1 LTKLSKPNEFQLPL
15 VGVQIDGEYTRN
27 PLRENP
33 ENGELVNFVTPEDAQ
48 YQNQEDIH
56 VYPFKSGHKVLS
68 SDSASSIGSFEMN
81 EYESRNEDY
90 FDFKR
95 SIEPKKVHI
104 NSSNQTALEPD
115 PILSIQKLIGFGS
128 GSKLNSFTN
137 CVKWSHD
144 NQYLVY
150 AAQAIV
156 IAYHVNTSVQ
166 WCFVGHADKVTCLS
180 LTHDGHLMAS
190 GQTGPHSLIRLW
202 DFQSRKC
209 LSIFRSHDH
218 SLSLLEFSYCGNYLC
233 GVGKDK
239 QGKSMLVLWDVK
251 EFKTNSVKTTTVS
264 PKVVAKA
271 HTDVHI
277 ARILF
282 VHYDSTRLITCGRD
296 NVRFWR
302 LKNDSLRSCA
312 VNLSLYIQSLN
323 MTSNANRKENE
334 KTCLDFTDICVN
346 TRAESSDNCAY
357 ACTRTGQ
364 IFVFNIARMEI
375 EFVRV
380 LEPMIKRKEIL
391 VNSTQRLEV
400 SPALR
405 LNSLTVSDKFCA
417 TGSDDGYVRIWP
429 LDFSQVSVE
438 AEHEASI
445 GVVRFSPDCFR
456 ICTATLNG
464 NLGILDVKQKDYVTL
479 IRSHTDSIL
488 DFSFDSTCSFIATSS
503 LDSTVRYE

>member
-1 LTKLSKPNEFQLPL
+1 M
-15 VGVQIDGEYTRN
+15 DAEYTRN
-27 PLRENP
+27 SLRDNQEKSS
-33 ENGELVNFVTPEDAQ
+33 NGEIINFVSPDDAQ
-48 YQNQEDIH
+48 FQNQEDIH

-68 SDSASSIGSFEMN
+68 DSTSSIGS
-81 EYESRNEDY
+81 EYESGNEDY

-95 SIEPKKVHI
+95 ATEPKKAHI
-104 NSSNQTALEPD
+104 NSNQTTLEPD
-115 PILSIQKLIGFGS
+115 PILTIQKLIGFGP
-128 GSKLNSFTN
+128 GSKLNCYTD
-137 CVKWSHD
+137 CVKWSSD

-150 AAQAIV
+150 PAQAIV

-180 LTHDGHLMAS
+180 LTFDGQLMAS

-209 LSIFRSHDH
+209 LSIFRGHDH
-218 SLSLLEFSYCGNYLC
+218 SLSLIEFSHCGNYLC

-251 EFKTNSVKTTTVS
+251 DFKSNTKATPAS

-282 VHYDSTRLITCGRD
+282 VPYDSSRLITCGRD
-296 NVRFWR
+296 NIRFWR

-323 MTSNANRKENE
+323 MTSNPYRKENE
-334 KTCLDFTDICVN
+334 KVFLDFTDICVN
-346 TRAESSDNCAY
+346 TRVEGTDNSVY

-380 LEPMIKRKEIL
+380 LEPLIKRKEIL
-391 VNSTQRLEV
+391 VNSSQRLEI
-400 SPALR
+400 SPSLR
-405 LNSLTVSDKFCA
+405 LNSLTVSDKFCV
-417 TGSDDGYVRIWP
+417 TGSDDGFVRIWP

-438 AEHEASI
+438 AEHESSI

-464 NLGILDVKQKDYVTL
+464 NLGILDVNQKDYITL

-503 LDSTVRYE
+503 LDSTVR